1 MLFHIGLHPIPS
13 HPIVSIS
20 AHFLAKILMRENLV
34 RSKIASGKAAFG
46 VITPTTD
53 PVVTEYIGLAGF
65 DFYMIDGEHGAI
77 TPANAVEMI
86 RACEVVG
93 ITPLARVGALDPKLI
108 LQFMDAG
115 VMGVMM
121 PGVNTA
127 QEAETLVRAIKYPPL
142 GERGL
147 GPVRASDYMMG
158 AMNQKTYVEFA
169 NTQTLVLPQF
179 EDIKALE
186 NLESICAVPGVDGVI
201 IGPRD
206 LAMTMGFTDG
216 PTHDEVSNAIDEA
229 FRIVLGAGKIIGT
242 VAATKEQAQKLVDK
256 GAKIILNSVAGLIGQ
271 SAKAFLS

>member
-1 MLFHIGLHPIPS
+1 
-13 HPIVSIS
+13 
-20 AHFLAKILMRENLV
+20 MRENLV
-34 RSKIASGKAAFG
+34 RTKLREGKPVFG
-46 VITPTTD
+46 VISPTTD
-53 PVVTEYIGLAGF
+53 PIIAEYIGYAGF

-86 RACEVVG
+86 RASEVVG
-93 ITPLARVGALDPKLI
+93 ITPLARVGTLDPKLI

-121 PGVNTA
+121 PGVNTVHD
-127 QEAETLVRAIKYPPL
+127 AETLVRAIKYPPL

-147 GPVRASDYMMG
+147 GPVRASEYMMG
-158 AMNQKTYVEFA
+158 AMNQKTYVEFSNA
-169 NTQTLVLPQF
+169 QTLVLPQF

-186 NLESICAVPGVDGVI
+186 NLEAICAVSGVDGVI

-216 PTHDEVSNAIDEA
+216 PAHDEVNKAIDEA
-229 FRIVLGAGKIIGT
+229 FRIVLGARKIIGT